1 MSKISLNILPGLRK
15 WFVEKT
21 SILTAWNTT
30 ASDSQIPSE
39 KLVKTELDKKAA
51 KTNMDDAL
59 RGKIDKISIKTV
71 VNDTLTNDDVVGG
84 KAIYDEIKKV
94 EAGIPSGMKHTDIT
108 DWDTATA
115 GFEKST
121 NKTTTISTNNAS
133 DVKYPTEKAVK
144 LAIGDLQTHVEGNYP
159 SKTSVNADLNTKIDK
174 TSIKTIITDALTN
187 EDVIG
192 AKAIY
197 DEIQTVK
204 ADIPTSMTHIQIS
217 DWETATNGFEKG
229 ANKATSLASPDNTKY
244 PTTKAVS
251 DGLATA
257 KTNAD
262 STYATKTELTDGL
275 NTKIDN
281 SVKTTELSNTSSD
294 TQIPS
299 AKAVYDLYSTIP
311 KWNVTIASSVAD
323 LPATGALGTIYLV
336 KGTGKDKNTYDEYF
350 WNTASEIPC
359 YEKFGGIDIDVSS
372 FVTMSQVVEYL
383 GNNGSLTLSDDGE
396 LSLNINEPTG

>member
-39 KLVKTELDKKAA
+39 KLVKTELNKKA
-51 KTNMDDAL
+51 TTENMDAAL
-59 RGKIDKISIKTV
+59 RGKIDKTSIKTA
-71 VNDTLTNDDVVGG
+71 VNSNLTNEDVVGG
-84 KAIYDEIKKV
+84 KAVYDEIKKV
-94 EAGIPSGMKHTDIT
+94 EASIPSGMKHTDIT

-115 GFEKST
+115 GFEKS
-121 NKTTTISTNNAS
+121 
-133 DVKYPTEKAVK
+133 V
-144 LAIGDLQTHVEGNYP
+144 
-159 SKTSVNADLNTKIDK
+159 
-174 TSIKTIITDALTN
+174 
-187 EDVIG
+187 
-192 AKAIY
+192 
-197 DEIQTVK
+197 
-204 ADIPTSMTHIQIS
+204 
-217 DWETATNGFEKG
+217 
-229 ANKATSLASPDNTKY
+229 NKATSLASPDNTKY

-262 STYATKTELTDGL
+262 SIYATKTELNDGL
-275 NTKIDN
+275 DAKIDN
-281 SVKTTELSNTSSD
+281 SVKTTELTNTSSD

-299 AKAVYDLYSTIP
+299 AKAVYNLYSTIP
-311 KWNVTIASSVAD
+311 KWNVQIASSVTD
-323 LPATGALGTIYLV
+323 LPATGTLGTIYLV
-336 KGTGKDKNTYDEYF
+336 KGTGKDKNTYNEYF
-350 WNTASEIPC
+350 WNTASEVPG

-383 GNNGSLTLSDDGE
+383 GNNGSLTLSNNGE

>member
-1 MSKISLNILPGLRK
+1 MTKISLNILPGLKK

-21 SILTAWNTT
+21 NILTAWNTS

-39 KLVKTELDKKAA
+39 KLVKTELDKKAV
-51 KTNMDDAL
+51 KTDVDTAL
-59 RGKIDKISIKTV
+59 SSKIDKSSIKTV

-84 KAIYDEIKKV
+84 KAVYDEIKKV
-94 EAGIPSGMKHTDIT
+94 EAGIPTGMKHTDIT
-108 DWDTATA
+108 DWDTATS
-115 GFEKST
+115 GFEKS
-121 NKTTTISTNNAS
+121 S
-133 DVKYPTEKAVK
+133 
-144 LAIGDLQTHVEGNYP
+144 
-159 SKTSVNADLNTKIDK
+159 
-174 TSIKTIITDALTN
+174 
-187 EDVIG
+187 
-192 AKAIY
+192 
-197 DEIQTVK
+197 
-204 ADIPTSMTHIQIS
+204 
-217 DWETATNGFEKG
+217 
-229 ANKATSLASPDNTKY
+229 NKATSLSSPDNTKY

-262 STYATKTELTDGL
+262 NTYATKTELTDGL
-275 NTKIDN
+275 SAKIDN
-281 SVKTTELSNTSSD
+281 SSKTTSLTNTSSD

-311 KWNVTIASSVAD
+311 KWNVQIASSVTD

-336 KGTGKDKNTYDEYF
+336 KGTGTDKNTYDEYF
-350 WNTASEIPC
+350 WNTASEVPG

>member
-39 KLVKTELDKKAA
+39 KLVKTELDKKA
-51 KTNMDDAL
+51 TTENMDAAL

-84 KAIYDEIKKV
+84 KAVYDEIKKV

-115 GFEKST
+115 GFEKS
-121 NKTTTISTNNAS
+121 
-133 DVKYPTEKAVK
+133 V
-144 LAIGDLQTHVEGNYP
+144 
-159 SKTSVNADLNTKIDK
+159 
-174 TSIKTIITDALTN
+174 
-187 EDVIG
+187 
-192 AKAIY
+192 
-197 DEIQTVK
+197 
-204 ADIPTSMTHIQIS
+204 
-217 DWETATNGFEKG
+217 
-229 ANKATSLASPDNTKY
+229 NKATSLASPDDTKY

-262 STYATKTELTDGL
+262 STYATKTELNDGL
-275 NTKIDN
+275 DAKIDN
-281 SVKTTELSNTSSD
+281 SVKTTELTNTSSD

-311 KWNVTIASSVAD
+311 KWNVQIAFSVAD

-350 WNTASEIPC
+350 WNTASEIPA

>member
-1 MSKISLNILPGLRK
+1 MSKISLNILPVLKK

-30 ASDSQIPSE
+30 TSDSKIPSE
-39 KLVKTELDKKAA
+39 KLVKTELDKKA
-51 KTNMDDAL
+51 TIENMDAAL
-59 RGKIDKISIKTV
+59 RGKIDKTSIKTV
-71 VNDTLTNDDVVGG
+71 VNNTLTNDDVVGG
-84 KAIYDEIKKV
+84 KAVYDEIKKV

-115 GFEKST
+115 GFEKS
-121 NKTTTISTNNAS
+121 
-133 DVKYPTEKAVK
+133 
-144 LAIGDLQTHVEGNYP
+144 
-159 SKTSVNADLNTKIDK
+159 
-174 TSIKTIITDALTN
+174 
-187 EDVIG
+187 
-192 AKAIY
+192 
-197 DEIQTVK
+197 
-204 ADIPTSMTHIQIS
+204 
-217 DWETATNGFEKG
+217 

-262 STYATKTELTDGL
+262 NTYATKTALTDGL
-275 NTKIDN
+275 NTKLN
-281 SVKTTELSNTSSD
+281 TSAKTTELTNTSSD
-294 TQIPS
+294 NQIPS

-311 KWNVTIASSVAD
+311 KWNVTIASSVTD

-350 WNTASEIPC
+350 WNTASEIPA

>member
-21 SILTAWNTT
+21 SILTTWNTT

-39 KLVKTELDKKAA
+39 KLVKTELDKKAT
-51 KTNMDDAL
+51 KENMDAAL
-59 RGKIDKISIKTV
+59 GGKIDKTSIKTV

-84 KAIYDEIKKV
+84 KAVYDEIKKV

-115 GFEKST
+115 GFEKS
-121 NKTTTISTNNAS
+121 
-133 DVKYPTEKAVK
+133 
-144 LAIGDLQTHVEGNYP
+144 
-159 SKTSVNADLNTKIDK
+159 
-174 TSIKTIITDALTN
+174 
-187 EDVIG
+187 
-192 AKAIY
+192 
-197 DEIQTVK
+197 
-204 ADIPTSMTHIQIS
+204 
-217 DWETATNGFEKG
+217 
-229 ANKATSLASPDNTKY
+229 ANKATSLASPDDIKY

-251 DGLATA
+251 DGLATV

-262 STYATKTELTDGL
+262 NTYATKTELTDGL

-311 KWNVTIASSVAD
+311 KWNVQIASSVTD

-336 KGTGKDKNTYDEYF
+336 KGTGNDKNTYDEYF
-350 WNTASEIPC
+350 WNTASEVPG

>member
-39 KLVKTELDKKAA
+39 KLVKTELDKKA
-51 KTNMDDAL
+51 TIENMDAAL

-71 VNDTLTNDDVVGG
+71 VNDKLTNDDVVGG
-84 KAIYDEIKKV
+84 KAVYDEIKKV

-115 GFEKST
+115 GFEKS
-121 NKTTTISTNNAS
+121 
-133 DVKYPTEKAVK
+133 
-144 LAIGDLQTHVEGNYP
+144 
-159 SKTSVNADLNTKIDK
+159 
-174 TSIKTIITDALTN
+174 
-187 EDVIG
+187 
-192 AKAIY
+192 
-197 DEIQTVK
+197 
-204 ADIPTSMTHIQIS
+204 
-217 DWETATNGFEKG
+217 
-229 ANKATSLASPDNTKY
+229 ANKATSLASPDDTKY

-262 STYATKTELTDGL
+262 STYATKTALTDGL

-311 KWNVTIASSVAD
+311 KWNVTIASSVTD

-350 WNTASEIPC
+350 WNTASEVPG

>member
-15 WFVEKT
+15 WFVEKANV
-21 SILTAWNTT
+21 LTVWNTT

-115 GFEKST
+115 GFEK
-121 NKTTTISTNNAS
+121 
-133 DVKYPTEKAVK
+133 
-144 LAIGDLQTHVEGNYP
+144 
-159 SKTSVNADLNTKIDK
+159 
-174 TSIKTIITDALTN
+174 
-187 EDVIG
+187 
-192 AKAIY
+192 
-197 DEIQTVK
+197 
-204 ADIPTSMTHIQIS
+204 
-217 DWETATNGFEKG
+217 G
-229 ANKATSLASPDNTKY
+229 ANKATSLVSPDDTKY

-262 STYATKTELTDGL
+262 NTYATKTELTDGL

-311 KWNVTIASSVAD
+311 KWNVTIASSVTD

-350 WNTASEIPC
+350 WNTASEIPA

>member
-1 MSKISLNILPGLRK
+1 MTKISLNILPGLKK

-39 KLVKTELDKKAA
+39 KLVKTELDTKAT
-51 KTNMDDAL
+51 KENMDAAL
-59 RGKIDKISIKTV
+59 GGKIDKSSIKTV
-71 VNDTLTNDDVVGG
+71 VNDTLTNEDVVGG
-84 KAIYDEIKKV
+84 KAVYDEIKKV

-121 NKTTTISTNNAS
+121 NK
-133 DVKYPTEKAVK
+133 
-144 LAIGDLQTHVEGNYP
+144 
-159 SKTSVNADLNTKIDK
+159 
-174 TSIKTIITDALTN
+174 
-187 EDVIG
+187 
-192 AKAIY
+192 
-197 DEIQTVK
+197 
-204 ADIPTSMTHIQIS
+204 
-217 DWETATNGFEKG
+217 
-229 ANKATSLASPDNTKY
+229 ATSLSSPDDTKY
-244 PTTKAVS
+244 PTTKAVN

-262 STYATKTELTDGL
+262 STYATKTELTEGL
-275 NTKIDN
+275 NNKIDS
-281 SVKTTELSNTSSD
+281 SVKTTELTNTSSD

-311 KWNVTIASSVAD
+311 KWNVTIASSVND

-336 KGTGKDKNTYDEYF
+336 KGTGNDKNTYDEYF
-350 WNTASEIPC
+350 WNTASEVPG

>member
-30 ASDSQIPSE
+30 ASDSKIPSE
-39 KLVKTELDKKAA
+39 KLVKTELDKKA
-51 KTNMDDAL
+51 TIENMDAAL

-84 KAIYDEIKKV
+84 KAVYDEIKKV

-115 GFEKST
+115 GFEKS
-121 NKTTTISTNNAS
+121 
-133 DVKYPTEKAVK
+133 
-144 LAIGDLQTHVEGNYP
+144 
-159 SKTSVNADLNTKIDK
+159 
-174 TSIKTIITDALTN
+174 
-187 EDVIG
+187 
-192 AKAIY
+192 
-197 DEIQTVK
+197 
-204 ADIPTSMTHIQIS
+204 
-217 DWETATNGFEKG
+217 
-229 ANKATSLASPDNTKY
+229 ANKATSLASPDDNKY

-275 NTKIDN
+275 DAKIDN

-311 KWNVTIASSVAD
+311 KWNVTIASSVTD

-350 WNTASEIPC
+350 WNTASEIPA

>member
-39 KLVKTELDKKAA
+39 KLVKTELDNKAS
-51 KTNMDDAL
+51 KEHMDAAL
-59 RGKIDKISIKTV
+59 GGKIDKTSIKTV

-84 KAIYDEIKKV
+84 KAVYDEIKKV

-115 GFEKST
+115 GFEKS
-121 NKTTTISTNNAS
+121 
-133 DVKYPTEKAVK
+133 
-144 LAIGDLQTHVEGNYP
+144 
-159 SKTSVNADLNTKIDK
+159 
-174 TSIKTIITDALTN
+174 
-187 EDVIG
+187 
-192 AKAIY
+192 
-197 DEIQTVK
+197 
-204 ADIPTSMTHIQIS
+204 
-217 DWETATNGFEKG
+217 
-229 ANKATSLASPDNTKY
+229 ANKATSLVSPDDTKY

-251 DGLATA
+251 DGLATV

-311 KWNVTIASSVAD
+311 KWNVTIASSVTD

-336 KGTGKDKNTYDEYF
+336 KGTGNDKNTYDEYF
-350 WNTASEIPC
+350 WNTASEVAG

>member
-39 KLVKTELDKKAA
+39 KLVKTELDNKAT
-51 KTNMDDAL
+51 KEHMDTAL
-59 RGKIDKISIKTV
+59 GGKIDKTSIKTV

-84 KAIYDEIKKV
+84 KAVYDEIKKV

-115 GFEKST
+115 GFEKS
-121 NKTTTISTNNAS
+121 
-133 DVKYPTEKAVK
+133 
-144 LAIGDLQTHVEGNYP
+144 
-159 SKTSVNADLNTKIDK
+159 
-174 TSIKTIITDALTN
+174 
-187 EDVIG
+187 
-192 AKAIY
+192 
-197 DEIQTVK
+197 
-204 ADIPTSMTHIQIS
+204 
-217 DWETATNGFEKG
+217 
-229 ANKATSLASPDNTKY
+229 ANKATSLASPDDTKY

-251 DGLATA
+251 DGLATV

-262 STYATKTELTDGL
+262 STYATKTELTNGL
-275 NTKIDN
+275 NTKLN
-281 SVKTTELSNTSSD
+281 TSVKTTELTNTSSD

-311 KWNVTIASSVAD
+311 KWNVQIASSVND

-336 KGTGKDKNTYDEYF
+336 KGTGNDKNTYDEYF
-350 WNTASEIPC
+350 WNTASEVPG

>member
-39 KLVKTELDKKAA
+39 KLVKTELDKKA
-51 KTNMDDAL
+51 TTENMDAAL
-59 RGKIDKISIKTV
+59 RGKIDKTSIKTA
-71 VNDTLTNDDVVGG
+71 VNSDLTNEDVVGG
-84 KAIYDEIKKV
+84 KAVYDEIKKV

-115 GFEKST
+115 GFEKS
-121 NKTTTISTNNAS
+121 
-133 DVKYPTEKAVK
+133 V
-144 LAIGDLQTHVEGNYP
+144 
-159 SKTSVNADLNTKIDK
+159 
-174 TSIKTIITDALTN
+174 
-187 EDVIG
+187 
-192 AKAIY
+192 
-197 DEIQTVK
+197 
-204 ADIPTSMTHIQIS
+204 
-217 DWETATNGFEKG
+217 
-229 ANKATSLASPDNTKY
+229 NKATSLASPDDTKY

-262 STYATKTELTDGL
+262 SIYATKTELNDGL
-275 NTKIDN
+275 DAKIDN
-281 SVKTTELSNTSSD
+281 SVKTTELTNTSSD

-311 KWNVTIASSVAD
+311 KWNVQIASSVTD
-323 LPATGALGTIYLV
+323 LPATGTLGTIYLV

-350 WNTASEIPC
+350 WNTASEIPA

-372 FVTMSQVVEYL
+372 FVTMSQVIEYL

>member
-71 VNDTLTNDDVVGG
+71 VNDKLTNDDVVGG

-108 DWDTATA
+108 DWDTATS
-115 GFEKST
+115 GFEKGA
-121 NKTTTISTNNAS
+121 NKTTTISSDNAS
-133 DVKYPTEKAVK
+133 DIKYPTEKAVK
-144 LAIGDLQTHVEGNYP
+144 LAIGDLQTHVEENYP
-159 SKTSVNADLNTKIDK
+159 SKTSVNAD
-174 TSIKTIITDALTN
+174 
-187 EDVIG
+187 
-192 AKAIY
+192 
-197 DEIQTVK
+197 
-204 ADIPTSMTHIQIS
+204 
-217 DWETATNGFEKG
+217 
-229 ANKATSLASPDNTKY
+229 
-244 PTTKAVS
+244 
-251 DGLATA
+251 
-257 KTNAD
+257 
-262 STYATKTELTDGL
+262 L

-311 KWNVTIASSVAD
+311 KWNVTIASSVTD
-323 LPATGALGTIYLV
+323 LPATGVLGTIYLV

-350 WNTASEIPC
+350 WNTASEVPG

>member
-30 ASDSQIPSE
+30 TSDSKIPSE
-39 KLVKTELDKKAA
+39 KLVKTELDKKA
-51 KTNMDDAL
+51 TTENMDAAL
-59 RGKIDKISIKTV
+59 RGKIDKTSIKTV

-84 KAIYDEIKKV
+84 KAVYDEIKKV

-115 GFEKST
+115 GFEKS
-121 NKTTTISTNNAS
+121 
-133 DVKYPTEKAVK
+133 
-144 LAIGDLQTHVEGNYP
+144 
-159 SKTSVNADLNTKIDK
+159 
-174 TSIKTIITDALTN
+174 
-187 EDVIG
+187 
-192 AKAIY
+192 
-197 DEIQTVK
+197 
-204 ADIPTSMTHIQIS
+204 
-217 DWETATNGFEKG
+217 

-244 PTTKAVS
+244 PTTKAVT

-262 STYATKTELTDGL
+262 STYATKTELNDGL
-275 NTKIDN
+275 DAKIDN
-281 SVKTTELSNTSSD
+281 SVKTTELTNTSSD

-311 KWNVTIASSVAD
+311 KWNVQIASSVAD

-350 WNTASEIPC
+350 WNTASEIPA

>member
-1 MSKISLNILPGLRK
+1 MSKISLNILPGLKK

-39 KLVKTELDKKAA
+39 KLVKTELDKKAT
-51 KTNMDDAL
+51 KENMDAAL
-59 RGKIDKISIKTV
+59 GGKIDKSSIKTV
-71 VNDTLTNDDVVGG
+71 VNDTLTNEDVVGG
-84 KAIYDEIKKV
+84 KAVYDEIKKV

-115 GFEKST
+115 GFEKS
-121 NKTTTISTNNAS
+121 
-133 DVKYPTEKAVK
+133 
-144 LAIGDLQTHVEGNYP
+144 
-159 SKTSVNADLNTKIDK
+159 
-174 TSIKTIITDALTN
+174 
-187 EDVIG
+187 
-192 AKAIY
+192 
-197 DEIQTVK
+197 
-204 ADIPTSMTHIQIS
+204 
-217 DWETATNGFEKG
+217 
-229 ANKATSLASPDNTKY
+229 ANKATSLASPDDIKY

-262 STYATKTELTDGL
+262 STYATKTELTEGL
-275 NTKIDN
+275 NNKIDS
-281 SVKTTELSNTSSD
+281 SVKTTELNNTSSD

-311 KWNVTIASSVAD
+311 KWNVQIASSVTD

-336 KGTGKDKNTYDEYF
+336 KGNGNDKNTYDEYF
-350 WNTASEIPC
+350 WNTASEVPG

>member
-39 KLVKTELDKKAA
+39 KLVKTELDKKA
-51 KTNMDDAL
+51 TTENMDAAL
-59 RGKIDKISIKTV
+59 RGKIDKTSIKTA
-71 VNDTLTNDDVVGG
+71 VNSDLTNEDVVGG
-84 KAIYDEIKKV
+84 KAVYDEIKKV

-115 GFEKST
+115 GFEKS
-121 NKTTTISTNNAS
+121 
-133 DVKYPTEKAVK
+133 V
-144 LAIGDLQTHVEGNYP
+144 
-159 SKTSVNADLNTKIDK
+159 
-174 TSIKTIITDALTN
+174 
-187 EDVIG
+187 
-192 AKAIY
+192 
-197 DEIQTVK
+197 
-204 ADIPTSMTHIQIS
+204 
-217 DWETATNGFEKG
+217 
-229 ANKATSLASPDNTKY
+229 NKATSLASPDDTKY

-262 STYATKTELTDGL
+262 SIYATKTALTDGL
-275 NTKIDN
+275 DAKIDN
-281 SVKTTELSNTSSD
+281 SVKTTELTNTSSD

-311 KWNVTIASSVAD
+311 KWNVQIASSVTD

-336 KGTGKDKNTYDEYF
+336 KGTGTDKNTYDEYF
-350 WNTASEIPC
+350 WNTASEVPG

-396 LSLNINEPTG
+396 LSLNIIEPTG

>member
-21 SILTAWNTT
+21 SILTAWNTA

-39 KLVKTELDKKAA
+39 KLVKTELDKKA
-51 KTNMDDAL
+51 TTENMDAAL
-59 RGKIDKISIKTV
+59 GGKIDKTSIKTV

-84 KAIYDEIKKV
+84 KAVYDEIKKV

-115 GFEKST
+115 GFEKS
-121 NKTTTISTNNAS
+121 
-133 DVKYPTEKAVK
+133 
-144 LAIGDLQTHVEGNYP
+144 
-159 SKTSVNADLNTKIDK
+159 
-174 TSIKTIITDALTN
+174 
-187 EDVIG
+187 
-192 AKAIY
+192 
-197 DEIQTVK
+197 
-204 ADIPTSMTHIQIS
+204 
-217 DWETATNGFEKG
+217 
-229 ANKATSLASPDNTKY
+229 ANKATSLASPDDIKY

-251 DGLATA
+251 DGLATV

-311 KWNVTIASSVAD
+311 KWNVTIASSVTD

-350 WNTASEIPC
+350 WNTASEVPG

>member
-30 ASDSQIPSE
+30 TSDSKIPSE
-39 KLVKTELDKKAA
+39 KLVKTELDKKAV
-51 KTNMDDAL
+51 KTDMDTAL
-59 RGKIDKISIKTV
+59 SGKIDKTSIKTV
-71 VNDTLTNDDVVGG
+71 VNDTLTNEDVVGG
-84 KAIYDEIKKV
+84 KAVYDEIKKV

-115 GFEKST
+115 GFEKS
-121 NKTTTISTNNAS
+121 
-133 DVKYPTEKAVK
+133 
-144 LAIGDLQTHVEGNYP
+144 
-159 SKTSVNADLNTKIDK
+159 
-174 TSIKTIITDALTN
+174 
-187 EDVIG
+187 
-192 AKAIY
+192 
-197 DEIQTVK
+197 
-204 ADIPTSMTHIQIS
+204 
-217 DWETATNGFEKG
+217 
-229 ANKATSLASPDNTKY
+229 ANKATSLASPDDTKY

-262 STYATKTELTDGL
+262 STYATKTELNNGL
-275 NTKIDN
+275 DAKIDN

-311 KWNVTIASSVAD
+311 KWNVTIASSVTD

-350 WNTASEIPC
+350 WNTASEIPA

>member
-30 ASDSQIPSE
+30 ASDSKIPSE
-39 KLVKTELDKKAA
+39 KLVKTELDKKA
-51 KTNMDDAL
+51 TTENMDAAL
-59 RGKIDKISIKTV
+59 SGKIDKTSIKTV

-84 KAIYDEIKKV
+84 KAVYDEIKKV

-115 GFEKST
+115 GFEKS
-121 NKTTTISTNNAS
+121 
-133 DVKYPTEKAVK
+133 
-144 LAIGDLQTHVEGNYP
+144 
-159 SKTSVNADLNTKIDK
+159 
-174 TSIKTIITDALTN
+174 
-187 EDVIG
+187 
-192 AKAIY
+192 
-197 DEIQTVK
+197 
-204 ADIPTSMTHIQIS
+204 
-217 DWETATNGFEKG
+217 

-262 STYATKTELTDGL
+262 STYATKTELTNGL
-275 NTKIDN
+275 NAKIDN
-281 SVKTTELSNTSSD
+281 SVKTTELTNTSSD

-311 KWNVTIASSVAD
+311 KWNVQIASSVTD

-350 WNTASEIPC
+350 WNTASEIPG